1 LTRGR
6 PERWGAGE
14 ELTVVRT
21 CSQRRGKQGR
31 DEGGGGREGKGKGL
45 GFGEDL
51 RREREQ
57 VEGDLAGGGQ
67 RRKGTSRS
75 LRVLSWKTTSDEKK
89 RRYRFVSGRARP
101 KEKKR
106 G

>member
-1 LTRGR
+1 MRV
-6 PERWGAGE
+6 AAA
-14 ELTVVRT
+14 
-21 CSQRRGKQGR
+21 
-31 DEGGGGREGKGKGL
+31 GREKGRARVW
-45 GFGEDL
+45 EDL

-75 LRVLSWKTTSDEKK
+75 LRMLSWKTTSDEKK